1 MDYDVV
7 PICLMNNSFHI
18 TAGFTGDCAP
28 RSIFPSSLFFFFN
41 QKAVRGTI
49 KTGMTFYGSKEYYIG
64 DEAAS
69 KNQIL
74 DLTYPVEK
82 GIIQNFASME
92 EVWHHTFYTELR
104 VSPDEHPVIM
114 SEEPANTR
122 NNRFKTTQIMFETF
136 SIPGFFLAQ
145 TSLLSLY
152 ASGRTTG
159 AVLNMG
165 HTKNDVCAIIN
176 GNLLPKAE
184 ISYLAGRELTEHLLQ
199 LFLDKGTDLGNQAY
213 TRLELVQDIKE
224 KMCYVK
230 NSGDSH
236 FRDYKLPD
244 GTIIKDLDRNSI
256 PELLFDKYQTGEE
269 MSIQELV
276 SKCIHSKDKDLKD
289 ELYSNIVLTGGGS
302 MFEGIAERLEFEL
315 NRFHSKKIKVIA
327 PPERKYSHW
336 IGASILTSLSTFDQ
350 VWIEKDQYEEYG
362 PDIIN
367 YFCFDNVGVNHQIRK
382 SNQLSEKIKKMKNE
396 LKFTN
401 IHFLFE

>member
-1 MDYDVV
+1 
-7 PICLMNNSFHI
+7 
-18 TAGFTGDCAP
+18 
-28 RSIFPSSLFFFFN
+28 
-41 QKAVRGTI
+41 
-49 KTGMTFYGSKEYYIG
+49 MTFYGSKEYYIG

-367 YFCFDNVGVNHQIRK
+367 YFCFDNVGVSHQIRK